1 MNFVCKPL
9 TLRTIPFTSACS
21 FATLILVRDSTPM
34 HLALAEY
41 NFQYNVRS
49 GDFIFIA
56 FYFVLSKRESCL

>member
-1 MNFVCKPL
+1 MDFIWEPL
-9 TLRTIPFTSACS
+9 TLRTIPLISTCS
-21 FATLILVRDSTPM
+21 FVTLILVCNWTPM

-41 NFQYNVRS
+41 NFQYNVHL

>member
-1 MNFVCKPL
+1 
-9 TLRTIPFTSACS
+9 
-21 FATLILVRDSTPM
+21 M

-56 FYFVLSKRESCL
+56 FYFVLSKRELRLTYSRQFLTQSTVYATTFLAA